1 LGAITSA
8 AGCGSAWSGRT
19 CGRARRLRLPV
30 VFVQLSRAPFPRRST
45 EGNPHVRRHAQA
57 IVAIHRN
64 DPQWIIALW
73 LAIHGGDPAP
83 EHISERQVGD
93 IAVNAIR
100 SLAGYLPPTKAKAVT
115 AALGH

>member
-1 LGAITSA
+1 MSVAMHK
-8 AGCGSAWSGRT
+8 
-19 CGRARRLRLPV
+19 P
-30 VFVQLSRAPFPRRST
+30 
-45 EGNPHVRRHAQA
+45 

-83 EHISERQVGD
+83 DTISERQVGE

-100 SLAGYLPPTKAKAVT
+100 SLTAYLPAAKAKAVA
-115 AALGH
+115 AALSH

>member
-1 LGAITSA
+1 MK
-8 AGCGSAWSGRT
+8 
-19 CGRARRLRLPV
+19 P
-30 VFVQLSRAPFPRRST
+30 
-45 EGNPHVRRHAQA
+45 

-83 EHISERQVGD
+83 EISVEKQR
-93 IAVNAIR
+93 AVSAEIIR
-100 SLAGYLPPTKAKAVT
+100 AVAAHLDAGKAKAVV